1 MRILVCFFFVS
12 LFIGLEAQ
20 TTDAYYMV
28 RNKNHSGTE
37 IAPAIALNDDEA
49 KQVNCYWVSF
59 DSLGFLSTVNYF
71 YAGQAS
77 NSGDYGAHEMERIYQ
92 EGSYLERFKDVDGNY
107 TLSRSG
113 IWERK
118 YYCDDAGFWTRRED
132 YDETGAL
139 LKEGPAVCLV
149 QRNADHEI
157 EVEINLNA
165 AGDTLRDGNGFKL
178 IHFEYNDDGL
188 ATLRENRDLQGKV
201 INGDQGYST
210 VVFRFDHNGQFFEE
224 AFKSEHGELF
234 LHPRFDLAMI
244 NWRAFNKYGKARRIY
259 YMDEKAYPH
268 ATRAYAEVYYRKNMS
283 REKLVYFDREGFET
297 TDRNGVAQVIYNYDS
312 SGSFIGLSRLD
323 LEGKELSH

>member
-1 MRILVCFFFVS
+1 MRFLFFFFLTSLFVS
-12 LFIGLEAQ
+12 LQGQ
-20 TTDAYYMV
+20 TADGFYMV
-28 RNKNHSGTE
+28 WNKNHSGTE
-37 IAPAIALNDDEA
+37 ISPAIPLNEEEA
-49 KQVNCYWVSF
+49 KQINCYKVHFDALGRLSKVS
-59 DSLGFLSTVNYF
+59 YF

-77 NSGDYGAHEMERIYQ
+77 NAGDYGAFEMERIYQ
-92 EGSYLERFKDVDGNY
+92 EGNYMERFKDVDGNY
-107 TLSRSG
+107 TTNRSG

-118 YYCDDAGFWTRRED
+118 YYCDKDGFWIRRED

-139 LKEGPAVCLV
+139 LKEGTAVCLA

-157 EVEINLNA
+157 EVEINLNV
-165 AGDTLRDGNGFKL
+165 AGDTLRDGNGFKI

-188 ATLRENRDLQGKV
+188 ATLRENRDLQGMV

-224 AFKSEHGELF
+224 AFKNEKGELF

-268 ATRAYAEVYYRKNMS
+268 AGRAYAEVYYRENMS
-283 REKLVYFDREGFET
+283 REKLVYFDREGLET

-312 SGSFIGLSRLD
+312 SGKFIGLSRLD
-323 LEGKELSH
+323 LNGKELSQ